1 MTGCKPSRSRRPR
14 TLDLNRQRYRELV
27 AARGWKTQ
35 KQQAEALGL
44 GQHTISKVVESEARP
59 GPRVIAALLTAFP
72 EEGFDN
78 LFEIVDDLP
87 LRRVAA

>member
-1 MTGCKPSRSRRPR
+1 MTAR
-14 TLDLNRQRYRELV
+14 TKIDRK
-27 AARGWKTQ
+27 G
-35 KQQAEALGL
+35 EA
-44 GQHTISKVVESEARP
+44 
-59 GPRVIAALLTAFP
+59 VIAALLTAFP